1 MKILITGINGFIGRY
16 TANAFLSC
24 GAGVTGTDRQIS
36 CHREDIPYIQA
47 DLTESEALKPLAD
60 MGSYDCLVHLA
71 ANLEITSVSTLFTNT
86 IGTYNAL
93 QLAVRTGCTRV
104 LHLSSIPVVGC
115 PQDGKPVDETTP
127 CNPRTLYH
135 VSKYAAEQLVM
146 LPEFAVMQRYNLRI
160 ASPIGPGMPKTF
172 LRIMLEAAKAGR
184 ALTLYGTGS
193 RVQNYID
200 VRDIAAALVQVVQA
214 KPPEGCYL
222 LGGTS
227 CSNREAARLCIAAA
241 NQKAEL
247 VFTGEPDPFEC
258 ERWFVDDTKA
268 REAFGY
274 RPKYTLKRSLSDSL
288 E

>member
-16 TANAFLSC
+16 TANAFLSF
-24 GAGVTGTDRQIS
+24 GASVTGIDRQIS
-36 CHREDIPYIQA
+36 CHRDDIPYIQA
-47 DLTESEALKPLAD
+47 DLTRSEEVKSCAAAKGLN
-60 MGSYDCLVHLA
+60 CVIHLA
-71 ANLEITSVSTLFTNT
+71 ASLEMDAVSTLSVNT
-86 IGTYNAL
+86 LSTYHTL
-93 QLAVRTGCTRV
+93 QLALQTGCRHF
-104 LHLSSIPVVGC
+104 LHLSSIPVVGAR
-115 PQDGKPVDETTP
+115 QSIEPVDETTP

-146 LPEFAVMQRYNLRI
+146 LPEFGEMRRYNLRI

-172 LRIMLEAAKAGR
+172 LKIMLEAAKAGR

-214 KPPEGCYL
+214 EPPEGCYL